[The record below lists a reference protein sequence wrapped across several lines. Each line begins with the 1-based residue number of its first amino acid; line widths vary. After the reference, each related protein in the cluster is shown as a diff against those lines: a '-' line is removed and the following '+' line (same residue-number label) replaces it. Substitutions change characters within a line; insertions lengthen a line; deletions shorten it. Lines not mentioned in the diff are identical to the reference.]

1 MLLTSDQEEL
11 EHTLRVEQMQ
21 TNIEKMRADIRMEER
36 KLTRQTY
43 GIVIQVVGLV
53 IAAFAAGAAWMRFF
67 GH

>member
-1 MLLTSDQEEL
+1 MRLSPDQEEL
-11 EHTLRVEQMQ
+11 EHALTVEQMQ
-21 TNIEKMRADIRMEER
+21 TNIEKMRADIRMQDR
-36 KLTRQTY
+36 KLSRQTY